1 MCMCSR
7 TAGTVKDGVEHGR
20 GFEKSAGS
28 QITQGLAKELEMD
41 SQGHK
46 PFKISK
52 SGITFMSLF

>member
-1 MCMCSR
+1 MCSR
-7 TAGTVKDGVEHGR
+7 TAGTLKNGVERGR

-28 QITQGLAKELEMD
+28 QITQGLDKELEMD

-52 SGITFMSLF
+52 RGITFMSLF